1 VTMKKQALAIIL
13 ILFTLS
19 PFSINALEYNSNTS
33 FKSVN
38 NTIQNT
44 RDLEI
49 LQDELERY
57 ISENPNAVD
66 KDKDEHLKSF
76 IIEGGLN
83 KTNRESRSYLSGYN
97 NLNSEEKKLARNS
110 PYQAIQVNNA
120 AKTATNKT
128 IEIYGKNGYQDNS
141 DAFRHC
147 LWNAL
152 MKQSI
157 GATAAEKWA
166 TAHEYNSYGID
177 KQMDLHNNYI
187 GRSIYVSGKSLNAIT
202 SEVKSK
208 VRNGSC
214 KRIIRN
220 KLVPTN
226 GYGL

>member
-1 VTMKKQALAIIL
+1 MKKQALAIIL

-128 IEIYGKNGYQDNS
+128 IEIYGKMDTKTILMPFVI
-141 DAFRHC
+141 AFGMH
-147 LWNAL
+147 
-152 MKQSI
+152 
-157 GATAAEKWA
+157 
-166 TAHEYNSYGID
+166 
-177 KQMDLHNNYI
+177 
-187 GRSIYVSGKSLNAIT
+187 
-202 SEVKSK
+202 
-208 VRNGSC
+208 
-214 KRIIRN
+214 
-220 KLVPTN
+220 
-226 GYGL
+226 

>member
-1 VTMKKQALAIIL
+1 MKKQALAIIL

-97 NLNSEEKKLARNS
+97 NLNSEEKNWH
-110 PYQAIQVNNA
+110 
-120 AKTATNKT
+120 
-128 IEIYGKNGYQDNS
+128 EI
-141 DAFRHC
+141 H
-147 LWNAL
+147 L
-152 MKQSI
+152 
-157 GATAAEKWA
+157 
-166 TAHEYNSYGID
+166 
-177 KQMDLHNNYI
+177 
-187 GRSIYVSGKSLNAIT
+187 
-202 SEVKSK
+202 
-208 VRNGSC
+208 
-214 KRIIRN
+214 IRLF
-220 KLVPTN
+220 K
-226 GYGL
+226 

>member
-1 VTMKKQALAIIL
+1 
-13 ILFTLS
+13 
-19 PFSINALEYNSNTS
+19 
-33 FKSVN
+33 
-38 NTIQNT
+38 
-44 RDLEI
+44 
-49 LQDELERY
+49 
-57 ISENPNAVD
+57 
-66 KDKDEHLKSF
+66 
-76 IIEGGLN
+76 
-83 KTNRESRSYLSGYN
+83 
-97 NLNSEEKKLARNS
+97 
-110 PYQAIQVNNA
+110 VNNA